1 MRAFFS
7 TIYFHWKNLFARQ
20 VIQFS
25 LFFQPLVYVLVSY
38 LIFKYR
44 GSGNLLPH
52 IMLGAGF
59 TGLWGT
65 VVFSSASDIERER
78 WMGTLE
84 LLFTSPTAFRTI
96 LLGKITSNTLAGLL
110 TLGLSYIYLW
120 IISGEAVTLTDL
132 PLLVLSLVMT
142 LVSFISLSIPL
153 AYVMSIS
160 RQAGTI
166 ANFLEYPIFLLCGF
180 FIPITQFPPAVR
192 FLGSLFLPTWNI
204 ELFRAAFGVNTFPL
218 GTIIRYCLAL
228 TLLSILAG
236 IFFHNHMQRLVRQ
249 SGVLSLH

>member
-1 MRAFFS
+1 MKAFFS
-7 TIYFHWKNLFARQ
+7 TVYFHWKNLFARQ

-38 LIFKYR
+38 FIFKYR
-44 GSGNLLPH
+44 GTGNLLPQ
-52 IMLGAGF
+52 IMLGSGF

-84 LLFTSPTAFRTI
+84 LLFTSPTPFRTI
-96 LLGKITSNTLAGLL
+96 LLGKITANTLAGLL

-120 IISGEAVTLTDL
+120 MISGEAIPLTNL
-132 PLLVLSLVMT
+132 PLFLFSLVMT

-153 AYVMSIS
+153 AYLLAIS
-160 RQAGTI
+160 RQAGAI
-166 ANFLEYPIFLLCGF
+166 ANFLEYPVFLLCGF
-180 FIPITQFPPAVR
+180 FIPVTQFPPVIAYIGR
-192 FLGSLFLPTWNI
+192 LFLPTWNI

-218 GTIIRYCLAL
+218 DMIIRSCLIL
-228 TLLSILAG
+228 TLVSLLAG
-236 IFFHNHMQRLVRQ
+236 IFFHKYMQRLVRG